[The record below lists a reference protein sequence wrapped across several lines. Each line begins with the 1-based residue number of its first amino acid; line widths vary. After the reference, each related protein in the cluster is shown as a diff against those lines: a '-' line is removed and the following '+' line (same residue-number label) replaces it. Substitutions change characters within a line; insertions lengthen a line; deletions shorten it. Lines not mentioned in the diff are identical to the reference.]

1 MMLRL
6 ILSLYVK
13 VIKIAWNTIS
23 SGFGEICNLKINL
36 TLSEPHHVKYFFM
49 KLVHS
54 QAVQIL
60 DLAIALA
67 IVRDVNMS
75 NISI

>member
-1 MMLRL
+1 MQNRVYMWKSSKLLETQFRVVLVTYVTSKLTSLCLNL
-6 ILSLYVK
+6 IM
-13 VIKIAWNTIS
+13 WS
-23 SGFGEICNLKINL
+23 S
-36 TLSEPHHVKYFFM
+36 FFM

-67 IVRDVNMS
+67 IVKDVNMS